1 MWLNSEVSMH
11 LSFLNNNKKVSA
23 YYVSKA
29 LEMRDRLNRTQDE
42 NNELKKQLLNKSAE
56 LSVLERILTTL
67 QTYPKVIGN
76 NN

>member
-1 MWLNSEVSMH
+1 MH

>member
-1 MWLNSEVSMH
+1 VWLNSEVSMH